1 MRLRVLCAL
10 DIEFVGV
17 ILFCFHKSKA
27 LADDEVAEFVLHH
40 LSRVESIFIVYQ
52 RRHTLL

>member
-1 MRLRVLCAL
+1 MRLKVLCAP
-10 DIEFVGV
+10 DIEVAEL

-27 LADDEVAEFVLHH
+27 LADDEVAEFILHH
-40 LSRVESIFIVYQ
+40 LSRVESILIVYQ

>member
-1 MRLRVLCAL
+1 MRLKVLCAP
-10 DIEFVGV
+10 DIEVAEV